1 MESYT
6 GGAFLMTTR
15 ILLTTICLALA
26 LTGSTL
32 AAGPQIDVPIHLR
45 VRWETW
51 GSPSGN
57 PDLETD
63 FDYWKLRARVGL
75 DLEWEHWTLHGVL
88 QGAAGFGLPENGAFG
103 IGPVYVGAND
113 GDTDPSQ
120 VGVAEASV
128 GYRSERFRM
137 TLGRQGWKDG
147 LEILTGVPHL
157 DQVKKTR
164 LSERLVGNWDWVNV
178 GRRYDG
184 FSFGVDFDSSDLSGF
199 ALRPLAG
206 GVNYIDAFESLDD
219 LNVYGLTLTGRYG
232 KWISGAELRL
242 FGLLYDDGR
251 PGAVAVAG
259 GDIQITTLGASLLL
273 GGERRDLMLWTA
285 FQRGDWGP
293 VDQEGWAFI
302 VEGGYAFPDAIASP
316 GIRLGIA
323 QASGGELGGDSHST
337 FFNLLPT
344 NHKFYG
350 SIDFSA
356 FSNLQD
362 IYALVLLKPGAKTN
376 LRIGLHTFALDD
388 TSDAWYGGSGAFDE
402 QRLGYVARRP
412 AGGGSFSSDSL
423 GNEIDIQANWS
434 FKHGLGLGA
443 GLAFF
448 NGGSAAREILS
459 VDDNGTWGWIQFSWK
474 Y

>member
-1 MESYT
+1 M
-6 GGAFLMTTR
+6 
-15 ILLTTICLALA
+15 
-26 LTGSTL
+26 
-32 AAGPQIDVPIHLR
+32 
-45 VRWETW
+45 RWETW
-51 GSPSGN
+51 DSPSGN
-57 PDLETD
+57 PDLEQD

-88 QGAAGFGLPENGAFG
+88 QGAAALDLPKNGAFG
-103 IGPVYVGAND
+103 IAKVYVDAND

-128 GYRSERFRM
+128 GYRSERLRM
-137 TLGRQGWKDG
+137 TLGRQGWKGG

-157 DQVKKTR
+157 DQVKRTR

-184 FSFGVDFDSSDLSGF
+184 FSFGVDFGSSDLAGF

-206 GVNYIDAFESLDD
+206 GVNYNDAFDQLDD

-232 KWISGAELRL
+232 KWISSGELQI
-242 FGLLYDDGR
+242 FGLYYDDGR
-251 PGAVAVAG
+251 PGAVAAAG
-259 GDIQITTLGASLLL
+259 DDIKITTLGASLLL
-273 GGERRDLMLWTA
+273 GNERRDLMLWTA
-285 FQRGDWGP
+285 VQRGDWGP
-293 VDQEGWAFI
+293 IDQEAWAFI
-302 VEGGYAFPDAIASP
+302 VEGGYSFPNALASP
-316 GIRLGIA
+316 GVRVGIA
-323 QASGGELGGDSHST
+323 QASGGDPAAGSHGT

-362 IYALVLLKPGAKTN
+362 IYALVLLKPGAKSSV
-376 LRIGLHTFALDD
+376 RIGLHTFALDD
-388 TSDAWYGGSGAFDE
+388 TGDAWYGGSGAFDE
-402 QRLGYVARRP
+402 ERLGYLVRRP
-412 AGGGSFSSDSL
+412 AGGGSFSSDSV
-423 GNEIDIQANWS
+423 GNEFDIQANWS

-448 NGGSAAREILS
+448 NGGSAAREILI
-459 VDDNGTWGWIQFSWK
+459 VDDNGSWGWIQFSWK